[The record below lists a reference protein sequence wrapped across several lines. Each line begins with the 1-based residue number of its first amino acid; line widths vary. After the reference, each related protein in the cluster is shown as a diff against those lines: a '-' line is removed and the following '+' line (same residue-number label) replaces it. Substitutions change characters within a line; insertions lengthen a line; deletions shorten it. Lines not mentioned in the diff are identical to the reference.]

1 MAGQPE
7 QRAYISA
14 MYILEILLVLLILAT
29 AGVLMVGLVGFFRGG
44 EFNRKYSN
52 VLMRWRVGLQFAA
65 LAVLAILF
73 LAYS

>member
-1 MAGQPE
+1 M
-7 QRAYISA
+7 
-14 MYILEILLVLLILAT
+14 
-29 AGVLMVGLVGFFRGG
+29 VGFFRGG

-65 LAVLAILF
+65 LAVLVILF

>member
-1 MAGQPE
+1 
-7 QRAYISA
+7 
-14 MYILEILLVLLILAT
+14 MYILEILLILLILAT
-29 AGVLMVGLVGFFRGG
+29 VGVLLVGLVSFFKGG
-44 EFNRKYSN
+44 AFNAKYSN